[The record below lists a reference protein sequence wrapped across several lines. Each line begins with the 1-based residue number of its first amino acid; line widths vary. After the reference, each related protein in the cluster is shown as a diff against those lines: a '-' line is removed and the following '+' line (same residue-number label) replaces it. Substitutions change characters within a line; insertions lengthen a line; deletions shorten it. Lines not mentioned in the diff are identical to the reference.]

1 MPPPPPPPRPAAAAT
16 GRAAAPPV
24 AGRGMARTTSFSH
37 RPSGAAAG
45 SDGSSDDA
53 AALTA
58 RRSVSAV
65 RRVKTVSGAAV
76 AAAEAGGGAV
86 ADAAAAAAASTRR
99 LPRVLLVHTGGTLG
113 MDDDASY
120 EPAPA
125 DAPADDR
132 PLRRG
137 TGGAYAPALA
147 PGRLLAQ
154 LLSRAP
160 EIATIA
166 NVDVKVALNADSC
179 RLGPKE
185 WLLLAR
191 LLDRARADYDAF
203 VVVHGT
209 DTMAY
214 TAAALSL
221 CLAGFRKPII
231 LTGSQRPL
239 SRTRTDA
246 RQNLIDALTCATA
259 GRLQEVALCFGGL
272 LLRGNRS
279 QKVSSTA
286 YRAFDSPSHPP
297 LAVLGVDVAWNEG
310 ALFKDPGVYR
320 PRFKLTP
327 SVLRVPIVP
336 GADPRATYGD
346 LAARGVNGIVLEAF
360 GVGNMPDQRG
370 SGWLPWLRAQRAAG
384 LEVYLTSQ
392 CTRGPLAPELY
403 RSGSI
408 ALEVGAHTTR
418 MTPEAAVVKLMLCL
432 SYPDVPPS
440 LPIAGEL

>member
-1 MPPPPPPPRPAAAAT
+1 
-16 GRAAAPPV
+16 
-24 AGRGMARTTSFSH
+24 
-37 RPSGAAAG
+37 
-45 SDGSSDDA
+45 
-53 AALTA
+53 
-58 RRSVSAV
+58 
-65 RRVKTVSGAAV
+65 
-76 AAAEAGGGAV
+76 
-86 ADAAAAAAASTRR
+86 
-99 LPRVLLVHTGGTLG
+99 
-113 MDDDASY
+113 MDEEASY
-120 EPAPA
+120 EAV
-125 DAPADDR
+125 DGHADDR
-132 PLRRG
+132 PLRKG
-137 TGGAYAPALA
+137 TGGAYAPLLA
-147 PGRLLAQ
+147 PGHLLAQ
-154 LLSRAP
+154 LTAHAP
-160 EIATIA
+160 EISTIA
-166 NVDVKVALNADSC
+166 NIDVRVALNTDSC
-179 RLGPKE
+179 RLGPKQ
-185 WLLLAR
+185 WVLLAR
-191 LLDRARADYDAF
+191 LLDRSRADYDAF

-209 DTMAY
+209 DTMAF

-246 RQNLIDALTCATA
+246 RQNLVDAVTCATA
-259 GRLQEVALCFGGL
+259 GRLEEVALCFGGL

-279 QKVSSTA
+279 QKVSTTA

-297 LAVLGVDVAWNEG
+297 LAVLGVDVEWNEA

-320 PRFKLTP
+320 PRFKLIP
-327 SVLRVPIVP
+327 KVLRVPIVP
-336 GADPRATYGD
+336 GADPRTTYGD
-346 LAARGVNGIVLEAF
+346 LVARGVAGIVLEAL

-392 CTRGPLAPELY
+392 CVRGPLAPELY

-432 SYPDVPPS
+432 AYPDVPAS

>member
-1 MPPPPPPPRPAAAAT
+1 MPRRCQIAHHKH
-16 GRAAAPPV
+16 
-24 AGRGMARTTSFSH
+24 TTAFNL
-37 RPSGAAAG
+37 PSLLAINTI
-45 SDGSSDDA
+45 DD
-53 AALTA
+53 
-58 RRSVSAV
+58 
-65 RRVKTVSGAAV
+65 
-76 AAAEAGGGAV
+76 E
-86 ADAAAAAAASTRR
+86 
-99 LPRVLLVHTGGTLG
+99 
-113 MDDDASY
+113 ASY

-125 DAPADDR
+125 DAPTDDR

-137 TGGAYAPALA
+137 TGGAYAPTLA

-160 EIATIA
+160 EISTLA

-191 LLDRARADYDAF
+191 LLDRARSDYDAF

-272 LLRGNRS
+272 LLRGNRA

-286 YRAFDSPSHPP
+286 YRAFESPSHPP
-297 LAVLGVDVAWNEG
+297 LAVLGVDVEWNEG

-346 LAARGVNGIVLEAF
+346 LVARGVNGIVLEAF

-432 SYPDVPPS
+432 SYPDLPPS